1 MIENKE
7 KIKFQL
13 ESLPEGFLK
22 LKNSEDLITIS
33 ISAGSGLYED
43 LSIGDGNLILE
54 CTMEWNTGTYKYE
67 LPISDLIQLLSR
79 KPFNEITHED
89 LQDYERELW
98 ETKDGTLNLTSINSI
113 EIGNTEEVVE
123 VLKGTAYE
131 IDADDLEDAES
142 IIEDK
147 MHEFYSNGDI
157 GDSEI
162 RFYSLFEIEFDQKEY
177 GKYSVNWHYHENYF
191 DFSKSAYNDDKFEE
205 CIDWSLKYLSFEL
218 NNSIEEY
225 FNSVISSNSYSEV
238 PWRVKDVLQY
248 LSYSYECLEKYSE
261 ALKHYK
267 FYVKVKP
274 EDDFG
279 FAHIGACHKYLGDSQ
294 SAIEGYTKA
303 IEINPHNIYAIMHC
317 SDQLIVIGELDQALE
332 LLNKG
337 IQDNPTQPRNTS
349 SIYYLF
355 QQAGE
360 IYNKREDWSNMISS
374 YEKAVSI
381 DTKSAFAF
389 FRLAYGYKNTEKY
402 AESLEA
408 FKKCI
413 DLDDK
418 YKDAYTFY
426 YMGEAAKNIH
436 NYKEAVVNFK
446 LAIEFNVEEINPY
459 AFSGLGYSQLM
470 INDFPGSVESY
481 SKAISNKWTYHNLGK
496 AYYGL
501 NDYNNA
507 ASQFEKVIELDSSYK
522 WAYHWYGDS
531 LFQLKR
537 FEEALS
543 SYEKLVELDSS
554 YPNYSNCTHISTNLA
569 LLYHYNQN
577 FEKANEYYIAGK
589 EYDKA
594 NLWKHYYAILSS
606 KKIGTDLL
614 FQDPLAVQDLED
626 SKLILN
632 GDKEVLE
639 VALLNRGSL
648 KHYYNQGEN
657 KGQYNHEISLESL
670 SQVLDLNPNNSDALY
685 HRAKI
690 ISGEVVGKQEFTV
703 EGLKLI
709 NADAAIKDLK
719 KCIEGNN
726 HLPAYKL
733 LISILNEEKSLKEIV
748 DKGNSL
754 FSKEWTWWSYVGNTY
769 KKMNLFSAAKDAYL
783 KSIKLNPEYSYDHNN
798 LGKIYLSLNDPKNA
812 IQSFKEAIRIDDW
825 NELYRYGL
833 SKAYLLDSNI
843 DQAEI
848 EIKATIKSYS
858 GNKDYFLHYAKV
870 LGEKYKSKH
879 PNALEV
885 FTNYVNETSPHEA
898 RFDEVKSKIKHFL
911 NNCDNY
917 RAKSD
922 FIFEYW
928 ELFFDV
934 DIETYLKHG
943 SYNTMICL
951 SKNKSLK
958 KEQLAELMT
967 HGNFTVLENITSN
980 PLFNEEDLIDII
992 NENDDTY
999 SYSYKLLGIIDNP
1012 NCSDAILNNLRDN
1025 KYSWVKKK
1033 VFSKVRDFK
1042 DEDLNDRYKL
1052 LGLIENMNIKN
1063 ELRESFREKL
1073 ENTPKVTYSVNFE
1086 LNRESLEEYIY
1097 SEKDF
1102 DPIIDELIQS
1112 ILSEDEDSWYDHCSQ
1127 NWYEYGESEYGLITS
1142 ILPTSIQGPNFE
1154 DSINIAFGERES
1166 FSIDELSIKPGT
1178 FVFEACSSESG
1189 EYSFDPMELEFEL
1202 RPEYFHLETSDLREL
1217 LTGLEYQNPTTD
1229 EDYYSSGEL
1238 INSSTDGTDISL
1250 GFKTAKDLTWITEYD
1265 DIMDSMGLEDTQ
1277 DLNES
1282 SIRKYF
1288 EGLL

>member
-1 MIENKE
+1 MVSKE
-7 KIKFQL
+7 DKIRFQL
-13 ESLPEGFLK
+13 ESLPKGFLE
-22 LKNSEDLITIS
+22 LRNSEDLITIS

-43 LSIGDGNLILE
+43 LSIGNEDLILE

-67 LPISDLIQLLSR
+67 LPIGDLIDLLSN
-79 KPFNEITHED
+79 KPFSEITHED

-98 ETKDGTLNLTSINSI
+98 KTKDGTLKLTSINSI
-113 EIGNTEEVVE
+113 EIGNTQEIVE

-131 IDADDLEDAES
+131 IDTEDLEDAES

-147 MHEFYSNGDI
+147 MNEFYSDGEI

-162 RFYSLFEIEFDQKEY
+162 RFYSLFELEFDDEEI
-177 GKYSVNWHYHENYF
+177 GTYSVNWHYHENYF
-191 DFSKSAYNDDKFEE
+191 DFSKSAYNGGRFEE
-205 CIDWSLKYLSFEL
+205 CIGWSLKYLSFEL
-218 NNSIEEY
+218 DNSIEEY
-225 FNSVISSNSYSEV
+225 FNSVISSNISSEV
-238 PWRVKDVLQY
+238 PSKVKDVLRY
-248 LSYSYECLEKYSE
+248 LSDSYECLEKYNE

-274 EDDFG
+274 DDDFG

-303 IEINPHNIYAIMHC
+303 IEINPRNIYAIIHC
-317 SDQLIVIGELDQALE
+317 ADQLVDIGEQDRALE

-337 IQDNPTQPRNTS
+337 IQDNPTQPSSTTS
-349 SIYYLF
+349 RYYLF

-360 IYNKREDWSNMISS
+360 IYHKRKDWINMISS
-374 YEKAVSI
+374 YEQAVSI
-381 DTKSAFAF
+381 DNKNAFAF
-389 FRLAYGYKNTEKY
+389 LRLAYGYKNTKKY
-402 AESLEA
+402 AESFEA

-413 DLDDK
+413 DLDDRC
-418 YKDAYTFY
+418 KDAYTFY
-426 YMGEAAKNIH
+426 FMGEAAKNID
-436 NYKEAVVNFK
+436 NYEEAAVNFK
-446 LAIEFNVEEINPY
+446 LAIEFNDQEVNPY

-470 INDFPGSVESY
+470 INDFSGSLESY
-481 SKAISNKWTYHNLGK
+481 SKAISNKWTYQNLGK

-501 NDYNNA
+501 NDYTNA

-522 WAYHWYGDS
+522 WAFHWYGDS

-577 FEKANEYYIAGK
+577 FEKSNEYYVAGK
-589 EYDKA
+589 EYDKG

-606 KKIGTDLL
+606 KNIPTDTL
-614 FQDPLAVQDLED
+614 FQDPLEVKDLED

-632 GDKEVLE
+632 GDREVLE
-639 VALLNRGSL
+639 LAFFNRGVL

-685 HRAKI
+685 HRARI

-709 NADAAIKDLK
+709 NVDSAIKDLR
-719 KCIEGNN
+719 KCIEGND

-733 LISILNEEKSLKEIV
+733 LISILKDEKSVKDIV
-748 DKGNSL
+748 DKGSDL
-754 FSKEWTWWSYVGNTY
+754 FSKEWTWWSYVGSTC
-769 KKMNLFSAAKDAYL
+769 KKMKLFSEARDAYL
-783 KSIKLNPEYSYDHNN
+783 KSIELNPEYSYDHNN
-798 LGKIYLSLNDPKNA
+798 LGNIYLSLNDPNNA
-812 IQSFKEAIRIDDW
+812 IKFFQEAIRIDDW
-825 NELYRYGL
+825 NELFRYGL
-833 SKAYLLDSNI
+833 SKAYLYDSNI

-858 GNKDYFLHYAKV
+858 GDKDYFLHYAKV
-870 LGEKYKSKH
+870 LGEKYKTKY

-885 FTNYVNETSPHEA
+885 FTNYVNETSPHEG
-898 RFDEVKSKIKHFL
+898 RFDEVKSKIKLFL

-917 RAKSD
+917 RANSH
-922 FIFEYW
+922 FLFEHW
-928 ELFFDV
+928 ELFLDI

-943 SYNTMICL
+943 SYNTMVRL
-951 SKNKSLK
+951 SKNKSLT
-958 KEQLAELMT
+958 KEQLTVLMT
-967 HGNFTVLENITSN
+967 HGDFTVLENIASN
-980 PLFNEEDLIDII
+980 PIFTTEELVNII
-992 NENDDTY
+992 NENDETY
-999 SYSYKLLGIIDNP
+999 SYSYKLLGVIDNP
-1012 NCSDAILNNLRDN
+1012 NCSESILNDLRDN
-1025 KYSWVKKK
+1025 KYSWVRKK
-1033 VFSKVRDFK
+1033 VFSKVKDYK
-1042 DEDLNDRYKL
+1042 DEDLKDRYKL
-1052 LGLIENMNIKN
+1052 LGLIENGNLKN
-1063 ELRESFREKL
+1063 ELKDSFKEKL
-1073 ENTPKVTYSVNFE
+1073 KNTDRVTYSVNFE
-1086 LNRESLEEYIY
+1086 LNNQSLEEYIC

-1102 DPIIDELIQS
+1102 DSIIDELTQS

-1142 ILPTSIQGPNFE
+1142 IIPVSIQGPNYE
-1154 DSINIAFGERES
+1154 DSIDIAFGDRVSQSMNES
-1166 FSIDELSIKPGT
+1166 RIKPGT
-1178 FVFEACSSESG
+1178 FIFEASSSESG
-1189 EYSFDPMELEFEL
+1189 EYFFHPMELEFEL
-1202 RPEYFHLETSDLREL
+1202 RPEYFHLETSDRREL
-1217 LTGLEYQNPTTD
+1217 LSGLEYNNPMTD
-1229 EDYYSSGEL
+1229 EDYYSSGKL
-1238 INSSTDGTDISL
+1238 VNSSTHGTDISL
-1250 GFKTAKDLTWITEYD
+1250 GFKTAKDLIWITHYE
-1265 DIMDSMGLEDTQ
+1265 DIVDSMGVEDSQ